1 MKQKLLFLLIALLP
15 SAMGWADDGKMTV
28 WLSGNRMVQVLF
40 SETPEITYADGNV
53 TLKVPSTE
61 LTWPIEDVQKLTFN
75 DDDATG
81 IKEVP
86 TAGLDILSD
95 SYDAYDFGGK
105 LVKQQVKS
113 LSELPAGKYI
123 LKNGSVTIKVVRK

>member
-15 SAMGWADDGKMTV
+15 SAMGWAEDGKMTV
-28 WLSGNRMVQVLF
+28 WLSGDKTVQVLF

-53 TLKVPSTE
+53 TLKGTKTE
-61 LTWPIEDVQKLTFN
+61 LTWPIEDVKRLTF
-75 DDDATG
+75 DDDATD
-81 IKEVP
+81 IEEVP
-86 TAGLDILSD
+86 AGLDILSD
-95 SYDAYDFGGK
+95 SYDAYDLDGK

-123 LKNGSVTIKVVRK
+123 LKNGSVTIKVLRK

>member
-28 WLSGNRMVQVLF
+28 WLAGDKTVQVLF

-53 TLKVPSTE
+53 TLKGTNTE
-61 LTWPIEDVQKLTFN
+61 LTWPIEDVKKLTFN
-75 DDDATG
+75 DEATD
-81 IKEVP
+81 IAEVP
-86 TAGLDILSD
+86 ATGLDILSD
-95 SYDAYDFGGK
+95 GYDAYDFSGK

>member
-15 SAMGWADDGKMTV
+15 SAMGWAEDGKMIV
-28 WLSGNRMVQVLF
+28 WLSGDQTVQVLF

-61 LTWPIEDVQKLTFN
+61 LTWPIEDVKRLTF
-75 DDDATG
+75 DDDATD
-81 IKEVP
+81 IKDVAA
-86 TAGLDILSD
+86 AGLDILSD
-95 SYDAYDFGGK
+95 RYDAYDLGGK
-105 LVKQQVKS
+105 LVKQQAGS

-123 LKNGSVTIKVVRK
+123 LKNGSVTIKVLRK